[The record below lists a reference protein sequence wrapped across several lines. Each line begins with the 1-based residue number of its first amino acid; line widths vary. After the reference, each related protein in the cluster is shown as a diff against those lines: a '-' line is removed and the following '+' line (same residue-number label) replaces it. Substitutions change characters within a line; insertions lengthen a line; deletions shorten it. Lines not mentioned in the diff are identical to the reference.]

1 MISGSQVFLV
11 KLEWAPER
19 VWLLL
24 QRLSSLLE
32 VCKVTPYFIRKAPR
46 TTENGAAK
54 VPLRVWT
61 NPELKINICKG
72 STRGENNPS

>member
-24 QRLSSLLE
+24 LQRLSSLLE
-32 VCKVTPYFIRKAPR
+32 VCKVIPYFILKAPR

-54 VPLRVWT
+54 VPVRVWT
-61 NPELKINICKG
+61 NPELKIDIF
-72 STRGENNPS
+72 